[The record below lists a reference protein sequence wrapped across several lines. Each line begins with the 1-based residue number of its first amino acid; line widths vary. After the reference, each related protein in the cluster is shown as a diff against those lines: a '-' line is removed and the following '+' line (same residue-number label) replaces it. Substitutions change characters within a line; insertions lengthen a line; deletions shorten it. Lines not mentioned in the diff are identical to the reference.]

1 MLIGLSHDAD
11 SIKKP
16 FKHIWRV
23 RKRFT
28 RRQLLA
34 HALGLKNLY
43 DNFSDIMALEESLG
57 VRSTFFIPVVL
68 FDVGDI
74 EDVLRELVRGGWEI
88 GLHFVVEPYQR
99 AALVEIER
107 DWLEQLLNTR
117 LLGVRT
123 HNLAIDERLMA
134 IYAQKGF
141 LYDSSYRMEEVGRA
155 TPYEHEAGILE
166 VPIGVMDADL
176 FGRLRL
182 SEEKALRYV
191 EHKVAVAA
199 ERGEKAFT
207 VLFHQESFSMRGG
220 RIYRRLLESWASD
233 GKAYKL
239 LDLLDKLGLKEN
251 AEEDNCYGRRRGG
264 GRQLR
269 KSPQDRR

>member
-68 FDVGDI
+68 FDVGEI
-74 EDVLRELVRGGWEI
+74 EDVLKELVRGGWEI
-88 GLHFVVEPYQR
+88 GLHFVVEPCQR
-99 AALVEIER
+99 AALVEMEK
-107 DWLEQLLNTR
+107 DWLEQLLGVR

-134 IYAQKGF
+134 IYARKGF
-141 LYDSSYRMEEVGRA
+141 LYDSSYRMEEVGRS
-155 TPYEHEAGILE
+155 TPYEHEVGLLE

-182 SEEKALRYV
+182 SEEKAMRYV
-191 EHKVAVAA
+191 EHKMARAA
-199 ERGEKAFT
+199 DAGEKAFT

-220 RIYRRLLESWASD
+220 RIYRRLLERWASD
-233 GKAYKL
+233 GKAFKL
-239 LDLLDKLGLKEN
+239 TDLLGKLGLKGI
-251 AEEDNCYGRRRGG
+251 AKEDNCYGRWRGRG
-264 GRQLR
+264 HQLH
-269 KSPQDRR
+269 KGP